1 MGGWSGG
8 PGLIRRA
15 VGAAGGHS
23 RPEDSQ
29 EEMWVRPAPACTPSN
44 PSPPTS
50 LQTPRKKGSSRKG
63 CADGERLAPGSEC
76 TQSPNRPGGED
87 ATPDTDGRQGARGS
101 PPRPGGSWVR
111 ELGSSQ
117 VRTVEQS
124 PNNQWSL
131 APRLRRSPPPS
142 PQFSKMKWAQVRRGF
157 PPRKSQ
163 HRPAPLPSRAGTQR
177 GAVSRAEGA
186 LAGDVGGSPCFPRR
200 HHEWGRPDGP
210 PAQPGASGGQ
220 ATGPRGPDPCGC
232 LATLRCR
239 LYPQG
244 PRSSHAQPPGLS
256 RETLTVG
263 LGRA

>member
-232 LATLRCR
+232 LATLRCL

-244 PRSSHAQPPGLS
+244 PRSSTLS
-256 RETLTVG
+256 RQASPG
-263 LGRA
+263 KR